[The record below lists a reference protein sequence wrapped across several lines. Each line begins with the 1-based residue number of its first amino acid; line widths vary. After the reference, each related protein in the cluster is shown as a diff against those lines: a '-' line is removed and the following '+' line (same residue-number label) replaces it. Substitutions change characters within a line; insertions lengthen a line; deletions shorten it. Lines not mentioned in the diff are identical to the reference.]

1 MLTTPCLPVTTN
13 QPSSNSIH
21 ETYNEIS
28 TNSNKSTSKLKDLE
42 KDIYEETL
50 DIKESVIAQT
60 KKEPKSDKSKAGL
73 TPSKKKSK
81 TKKSTENEPKPVLKV
96 EVKKLGSSS
105 RGGLPD
111 FSRKL
116 SDIKARLKPVEDPKP
131 KEVSSKITKAV
142 SSTREAPNKQTN
154 LSENISTKPVPIVN
168 NTASTEIVNSQPH
181 GHVQGPLCPM
191 HAHAHAQ
198 RKASKEESHQQNDN
212 TNINNADK
220 NNADKKNTDKDT
232 SEPIAAPRGRKLTD
246 SSSRK
251 SSSQSVD
258 RKHRQHSASTSS
270 DVRRRTPSCSSDDNL
285 LSDRSEKSF
294 GG

>member
-13 QPSSNSIH
+13 QPSSVSIH

-28 TNSNKSTSKLKDLE
+28 TNSNKSTSKLKDE
-42 KDIYEETL
+42 DTL
-50 DIKESVIAQT
+50 DSKENVLVQP
-60 KKEPKSDKSKAGL
+60 KKEPKSDKSTSSL
-73 TPSKKKSK
+73 TPSKKKTK
-81 TKKSTENEPKPVLKV
+81 TKKSMENEPKPVLKV
-96 EVKKLGSSS
+96 EAKKPGSSS

-131 KEVSSKITKAV
+131 KEVSTKIVKSEKA
-142 SSTREAPNKQTN
+142 TREATNKQTN
-154 LSENISTKPVPIVN
+154 ISENISTKPVPIVN
-168 NTASTEIVNSQPH
+168 NTSGIEIVNTQSH
-181 GHVQGPLCPM
+181 GHAQGPLCPM
-191 HAHAHAQ
+191 HAQAHAHAQ
-198 RKASKEESHQQNDN
+198 RKASEEESHQQNDI
-212 TNINNADK
+212 TNK
-220 NNADKKNTDKDT
+220 NDTEKDN